1 MYLHELLHCLF
12 CHLWNRK
19 VKEESD
25 QRLWNLAADIAVENV
40 MDGLYEKAVYIRPNS
55 FRREKYRQWKEK
67 KNVLTA
73 DAMFYLL
80 MECEENE
87 IIRLELVF
95 SRLPRCQL
103 RQRKRY
109 ADRFCIVI

>member
-40 MDGLYEKAVYIRPNS
+40 MDDLYEKAVYIRPNS

-67 KNVLTA
+67 KERSYSRCNVLSV
-73 DAMFYLL
+73 DGM
-80 MECEENE
+80 
-87 IIRLELVF
+87 R
-95 SRLPRCQL
+95 
-103 RQRKRY
+103 RKRDY
-109 ADRFCIVI
+109 PIGAGIQA